1 MGFRWRRVDEVGW
14 EVSGLDEGA
23 FCGVGIEEDAGVAR
37 LIWMALCWPLCGR
50 ERLRLAWVLVALFGE
65 DVVSAS
71 VLFLFPFS
79 LGLVLELLVGLG
91 RLSFGFVSWI
101 DGTRSF

>member
-1 MGFRWRRVDEVGW
+1 MGFRRRRVDEVGW

-23 FCGVGIEEDAGVAR
+23 FCGVAR

-50 ERLRLAWVLVALFGE
+50 ERLRLAWALVALSGE
-65 DVVSAS
+65 GSVSAF

-79 LGLVLELLVGLG
+79 LGVMLELLVGLG
-91 RLSFGFVSWI
+91 RLSFGSVF
-101 DGTRSF
+101 